1 MTDRQFLLTA
11 AKHAAIYRKIEAHHF
26 SGTTPQDSPKV
37 IILGG
42 QPGAGKSG
50 LLEAS
55 KQDFPGCNVVSINGD
70 ELRYYHP
77 QYREIQKAD
86 ERHFAELTDPH
97 ARQWTKQ
104 LFDRT
109 IETRRNILFEG
120 TMREAGPITQTMARL
135 KSSGYQITARIIA
148 ASEHDSVAGIFR
160 RYEEQKA
167 AKGFGRWSNIKAH
180 NEAYVGVPVTVG
192 LIEDHCFADRVEV
205 YNRRGVLLYANI
217 LEQGGWSQKP
227 QGAAVIQAERNR
239 CPTVDEVRQRESEW
253 STVLTMMSARRAAE
267 LDIQIVR
274 NVAETYLH
282 CEYQANASSYH
293 DEILRRVSGLSSLER
308 AAGAAYTLWQIA
320 DTTILSTSNPDCVD
334 WHAVDRA
341 VVIESIGEHQQTSES
356 VAEVLCKY
364 SPGTVSLAGK
374 AIALEAINRFILE
387 QSAWPSA
394 GHAREGS
401 EP

>member
-1 MTDRQFLLTA
+1 MADRQFPLTA
-11 AKHAAIYRKIEAHHF
+11 AKHAAIYRKIEEHHF
-26 SGTTPQDSPKV
+26 RGTTPQDKPRA

-55 KQDFPGCNVVSINGD
+55 KQDFPGGNVVAINGD

-97 ARQWTKQ
+97 ARRWTKQ
-104 LFDRT
+104 LFDCA

-135 KSSGYQITARIIA
+135 KLVGYQITARIIA

-167 AKGFGRWSNIKAH
+167 AKGFGRWSNLKAH
-180 NEAYVGVPVTVG
+180 NDAYVGVPVTVG
-192 LIEDHCFADRVEV
+192 LIEAQSFADHVEV
-205 YNRRGVLLYANI
+205 YNRRGALLYTNA
-217 LEQGGWSQKP
+217 LEHGNWSVAP
-227 QGAAVIQAERNR
+227 QGRAILQSERGR
-239 CPTVDEVRQRESEW
+239 CPTEDETRQRESEW
-253 STVLTMMSARRAAE
+253 ATILTMMAARRAADA
-267 LDIQIVR
+267 DIQVVR
-274 NVAETYLH
+274 DVADTYLRH
-282 CEYQANASSYH
+282 EYQANGSCYQN
-293 DEILRRVSGLSSLER
+293 EVNRRVAALSSLEK
-308 AAGAAYTLWQIA
+308 AAGAAYTFWQIA
-320 DTTILSTSNPDCVD
+320 DKAVRNAVAIDNVD
-334 WHAVDRA
+334 WHAVDKA
-341 VVIESIGEHQQTSES
+341 VVTESLGEHLQTPES
-356 VAEVLCKY
+356 VAEALCKH

-374 AIALEAINRFILE
+374 AVAFDAIKQFLLE
-387 QSAWPSA
+387 QSAQPDV
-394 GHAREGS
+394 GHAGERG

>member
-55 KQDFPGCNVVSINGD
+55 KQDFTGCNVVSINGD

-104 LFDRT
+104 LFDRA

-192 LIEDHCFADRVEV
+192 LIEDHCFADR
-205 YNRRGVLLYANI
+205 G
-217 LEQGGWSQKP
+217 
-227 QGAAVIQAERNR
+227 
-239 CPTVDEVRQRESEW
+239 
-253 STVLTMMSARRAAE
+253 
-267 LDIQIVR
+267 
-274 NVAETYLH
+274 
-282 CEYQANASSYH
+282 
-293 DEILRRVSGLSSLER
+293 
-308 AAGAAYTLWQIA
+308 
-320 DTTILSTSNPDCVD
+320 
-334 WHAVDRA
+334 
-341 VVIESIGEHQQTSES
+341 
-356 VAEVLCKY
+356 
-364 SPGTVSLAGK
+364 
-374 AIALEAINRFILE
+374 
-387 QSAWPSA
+387 A
-394 GHAREGS
+394 GHAG
-401 EP
+401 